1 MTYILHTSWVVL
13 LIYTGVC
20 VVYFFIQENFIFV
33 PTLPGEPF
41 EPKLPT
47 PCEEFFID
55 TPHGGKIH
63 ALLLKAENPKGLI
76 YYLHGNTGS
85 LKRWQFMAEE
95 LCGFGFDVFV
105 LDYRGYGQSKGP
117 RTEAFMH
124 RDVEECFDFVAERYA
139 NRPIIIYGRS
149 LGTGFAVRLASRRK
163 AHLLLLETPFSN
175 FVDVAK
181 YYLPFLPVRI
191 LLRYKFQSDFF
202 IQHAHCRAL
211 LFHGTKDK
219 IVPYSS
225 ALKLY
230 KAGEKKIE
238 IDLITI
244 VGGRHSNLNSFPLFR
259 EKLKEVFEYF

>member
-1 MTYILHTSWVVL
+1 MFYILHTSWVVL

-33 PTLPGEPF
+33 PTLPGDLF

-47 PCEEFFID
+47 PCEEFFLE

-63 ALLLKAENPKGLI
+63 ALLLKADQPKGLI
-76 YYLHGNTGS
+76 FYLHGNTGS

-95 LCGFGFDVFV
+95 LSGFGWDVFV
-105 LDYRGYGQSKGP
+105 MDYRGYGQSKGP

-124 RDVEECFDFVAERYA
+124 RDVEECFDFISDKYAER
-139 NRPIIIYGRS
+139 PLVIYGRS
-149 LGTGFAVRLASRRK
+149 LGTGFAVRIAARRK
-163 AHLLLLETPFSN
+163 ARLLVLETPFSN
-175 FVDVAK
+175 FIDVAK
-181 YYLPFLPVRI
+181 HYIPFLPVRI

-202 IQHAHCRAL
+202 IQHSHCPAVI
-211 LFHGTKDK
+211 FHGTKDK
-219 IVPYSS
+219 IVPYTS

-230 KAGEKKIE
+230 KAGEKKIP
-238 IDLITI
+238 IDMVTI

-259 EKLKEVFEYF
+259 EKLKELLD